1 MKYPAGIVALMAA
14 AAALFAYEWAPME
27 IRTQDGQVFPEASV
41 EQLTPSM
48 IDISYV
54 KDGHVALK
62 GLNLSE
68 LTPELQEKFHYD
80 PKAAAEYQARIEKY
94 KNIDLARGTS
104 EDLAALPP
112 REETEEEKLARIRRS
127 IESRLAGKDI
137 EINPDDLD
145 YVLTAGRRAVTVST
159 VEPARNGT
167 VVRVLEDQSTREK
180 LPGMI
185 MIHDVKLAEGRPW
198 TGFIYPT
205 GLKARLRGENQLP
218 VFCDSLE
225 AARELLDIY
234 LDIYSEFALN
244 NTPASPDA
252 QQAAQPPDQSV
263 ADAQQQTQQQTSA
276 ADNSSGI
283 DYKGYGYSYYLGGSY
298 WPVYWYRNYHP
309 WRPRPPRPP
318 RPPWPGPPP
327 PRPPHPGHR
336 PDRPDQPDR
345 PHRPDRPDKPDR
357 PDRPDRPNPPPRPQ
371 PQPQPRPVSPLQQF
385 QQQLKPRPVSPPPRT
400 GYREIPVR
408 STISGH
414 ELERSGRF
422 RR

>member
-27 IRTQDGQVFPEASV
+27 IRTRDGQVFPEASV

-180 LPGMI
+180 LP
-185 MIHDVKLAEGRPW
+185 V
-198 TGFIYPT
+198 
-205 GLKARLRGENQLP
+205 
-218 VFCDSLE
+218 
-225 AARELLDIY
+225 
-234 LDIYSEFALN
+234 
-244 NTPASPDA
+244 
-252 QQAAQPPDQSV
+252 
-263 ADAQQQTQQQTSA
+263 
-276 ADNSSGI
+276 
-283 DYKGYGYSYYLGGSY
+283 
-298 WPVYWYRNYHP
+298 
-309 WRPRPPRPP
+309 
-318 RPPWPGPPP
+318 
-327 PRPPHPGHR
+327 
-336 PDRPDQPDR
+336 
-345 PHRPDRPDKPDR
+345 
-357 PDRPDRPNPPPRPQ
+357 
-371 PQPQPRPVSPLQQF
+371 
-385 QQQLKPRPVSPPPRT
+385 
-400 GYREIPVR
+400 
-408 STISGH
+408 
-414 ELERSGRF
+414 
-422 RR
+422 

>member
-1 MKYPAGIVALMAA
+1 MKFPAGILAVAA
-14 AAALFAYEWAPME
+14 AAASLLAYEWAPME
-27 IRTQDGQVFPEASV
+27 IRTRDGQVFPEASV

-62 GLNLSE
+62 GLNLAD

-80 PKAAAEYQARIEKY
+80 PKAAAEYQAKIEKY

-104 EDLAALPP
+104 DDLPSLPP
-112 REETEEEKLARIRRS
+112 RTETEEEKLARIRRS

-145 YVLTAGRRAVTVST
+145 YVLAAGRRAVTVST

-225 AARELLDIY
+225 AARELLDLY

-263 ADAQQQTQQQTSA
+263 AETQQQTSA

-283 DYKGYGYSYYLGGSY
+283 DCKGYGSSYYLGGSY

-318 RPPWPGPPP
+318 RPEPPQ
-327 PRPPHPGHR
+327 PRPPKPDHR
-336 PDRPDQPDR
+336 PDRPAS
-345 PHRPDRPDKPDR
+345 
-357 PDRPDRPNPPPRPQ
+357 PPRPQ
-371 PQPQPRPVSPLQQF
+371 PQPQPKPVSPLQQF
-385 QQQLKPRPVSPPPRT
+385 QQQLKPRPVSPPSRT

-408 STISGH
+408 STVSGH

>member
-1 MKYPAGIVALMAA
+1 MKFPAGIFAVAAPPASL
-14 AAALFAYEWAPME
+14 LAYEWAPME
-27 IRTQDGQVFPEASV
+27 IRTRDGQVFPEASV

-62 GLNLSE
+62 GLNLAD

-80 PKAAAEYQARIEKY
+80 PKAAAEYQAKIEKY

-104 EDLAALPP
+104 DDLASLPP
-112 REETEEEKLARIRRS
+112 RTETEEEKLARIRRS

-145 YVLTAGRRAVTVST
+145 YVLAAGRRAVTVST

-225 AARELLDIY
+225 AARELLDLY

-263 ADAQQQTQQQTSA
+263 AETQQQTSA

-283 DYKGYGYSYYLGGSY
+283 DCKGYGSSYYLGGSY

-309 WRPRPPRPP
+309 WRPRPPKPP
-318 RPPWPGPPP
+318 RPEPPQ
-327 PRPPHPGHR
+327 PRPPKPDHR
-336 PDRPDQPDR
+336 PDRPA
-345 PHRPDRPDKPDR
+345 
-357 PDRPDRPNPPPRPQ
+357 PPPRPQ
-371 PQPQPRPVSPLQQF
+371 PQPQPKPVSPLQQF
-385 QQQLKPRPVSPPPRT
+385 QQQLKPRPVSPPSRT

-408 STISGH
+408 STVSGH

>member
-27 IRTQDGQVFPEASV
+27 IRTRDGQVFPEASV

-127 IESRLAGKDI
+127 IESRLAEKDI

-225 AARELLDIY
+225 AARELLYIY

-263 ADAQQQTQQQTSA
+263 ADAQQQTSA

-298 WPVYWYRNYHP
+298 WPVYWYR
-309 WRPRPPRPP
+309 PRFA
-318 RPPWPGPPP
+318 PG
-327 PRPPHPGHR
+327 
-336 PDRPDQPDR
+336 
-345 PHRPDRPDKPDR
+345 
-357 PDRPDRPNPPPRPQ
+357 
-371 PQPQPRPVSPLQQF
+371 
-385 QQQLKPRPVSPPPRT
+385 T
-400 GYREIPVR
+400 E
-408 STISGH
+408 SG
-414 ELERSGRF
+414 
-422 RR
+422 

>member
-1 MKYPAGIVALMAA
+1 MKFPAGILAVAA
-14 AAALFAYEWAPME
+14 AAASLLAYEWAPME
-27 IRTQDGQVFPEASV
+27 IRTRDGQVFPEASV

-62 GLNLSE
+62 GLNLAD

-80 PKAAAEYQARIEKY
+80 PKAAAEYQAKIEKY
-94 KNIDLARGTS
+94 KSIDLARGTS
-104 EDLAALPP
+104 DDLASLPP
-112 REETEEEKLARIRRS
+112 RTETEEEKLARIRRS

-137 EINPDDLD
+137 QINPDDLD
-145 YVLTAGRRAVTVST
+145 YVLAAGRRAVTVST

-167 VVRVLEDQSTREK
+167 VVRVLEDQSTRKK

-225 AARELLDIY
+225 AARELLDLY

-244 NTPASPDA
+244 TPPASPDA

-263 ADAQQQTQQQTSA
+263 AETQQQTSA

-283 DYKGYGYSYYLGGSY
+283 DCKGYGSSYYLGGSY

-318 RPPWPGPPP
+318 RPEPPQ
-327 PRPPHPGHR
+327 PRPPKPDHR
-336 PDRPDQPDR
+336 PDRPA
-345 PHRPDRPDKPDR
+345 
-357 PDRPDRPNPPPRPQ
+357 PPPRPQ
-371 PQPQPRPVSPLQQF
+371 PQPQPKPVSPLQQF
-385 QQQLKPRPVSPPPRT
+385 QQQLKPRPVSPPSRT

-408 STISGH
+408 STVSGH